1 MVAAFGFETVDKLL
15 KEGTSSLTDF
25 FKENKEEFEQEINKS
40 IANIEA
46 QFYATN
52 EAGKALGNAEKEQ
65 IAQLELMLKYYDQI
79 AGVEQ
84 FRAAKVKEVKDLLKE
99 TNDLY
104 ALQEKLS
111 KGGMSEN
118 NPFMR
123 LLDKLTSASESQAL
137 SKLGTQ
143 LQADITKLN
152 SLGKFVNGE
161 FLRNPNVD
169 ISESEVASKNMM
181 ETLTQLIDI
190 QTASYNKQAK
200 VIEER
205 YKTELDAIKSAH
217 DEKWSEID
225 YNNKLLETEEKIID
239 ARRQLMGLALSGAMR
254 GEYKDAQKAL
264 ENLQREREKVIET
277 QMLDDAQKE
286 LEQQRNDDLIK
297 AQTAFTTAIQGY
309 TNTITGLAPIVQG
322 PLGMRPEDLGP
333 KFDKT
338 TVSLDMLKA
347 TMDQISIDGI
357 LESQKTGE
365 LIDVN
370 GLMIDEM
377 GQLIQTI
384 ENWKIQMNMTST
396 SGANTDGIGT

>member
-1 MVAAFGFETVDKLL
+1 
-15 KEGTSSLTDF
+15 
-25 FKENKEEFEQEINKS
+25 
-40 IANIEA
+40 
-46 QFYATN
+46 
-52 EAGKALGNAEKEQ
+52 
-65 IAQLELMLKYYDQI
+65 
-79 AGVEQ
+79 
-84 FRAAKVKEVKDLLKE
+84 
-99 TNDLY
+99 
-104 ALQEKLS
+104 
-111 KGGMSEN
+111 
-118 NPFMR
+118 
-123 LLDKLTSASESQAL
+123 
-137 SKLGTQ
+137 
-143 LQADITKLN
+143 
-152 SLGKFVNGE
+152 
-161 FLRNPNVD
+161 
-169 ISESEVASKNMM
+169 MM

-217 DEKWSEID
+217 DEKWSQID
-225 YNNKLLETEEKIID
+225 FNNKLLETEEKIID

-264 ENLQREREKVIET
+264 ENLQREREKTIET
-277 QMLDDAQKE
+277 QMLDDAQKQ

-309 TNTITGLAPIVQG
+309 TNTITGLAPIVNPDIQTRI
-322 PLGMRPEDLGP
+322 RPEDIAI

-347 TMDQISIDGI
+347 TMDQLSIDGI

-377 GQLIQTI
+377 AELIQTI
-384 ENWKIQMNMTST
+384 ENWKIQMNVTKST